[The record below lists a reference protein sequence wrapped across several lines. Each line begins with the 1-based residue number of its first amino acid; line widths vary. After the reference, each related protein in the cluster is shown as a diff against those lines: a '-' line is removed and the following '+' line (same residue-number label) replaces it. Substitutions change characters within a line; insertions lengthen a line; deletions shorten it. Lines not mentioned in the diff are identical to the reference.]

1 MLSLGQDWGFKQL
14 DDVIVAI
21 AMEATESDLCSY
33 WQQRPS
39 LPFGL
44 LLVATAADSLVI
56 GSTQRHQRGL
66 VTILNLQGLTVR
78 QVIG

>member
-1 MLSLGQDWGFKQL
+1 MLLLVPDWGFKQL
-14 DDVIVAI
+14 EGVIVAI

-44 LLVATAADSLVI
+44 LHVATAADSLVI
-56 GSTQRHQRGL
+56 GSTRLLQRGL
-66 VTILNLQGLTVR
+66 VTILNLQGLTVK
-78 QVIG
+78 QVVG